1 MATEDHCVSVA
12 PYFKVHS
19 GKLQEFK
26 RICATFVAQSATEP
40 DCLYYGFSFN
50 DDLAHCREG
59 FKNAQAL
66 IDHVE
71 NLSPIVAQMTEVSDL
86 IKIEIHGV
94 ESELAK
100 LREPLAKLNPEYFV
114 LEFGFR
120 NKF

>member
-12 PYFKVHS
+12 PYFKIQS
-19 GKLQEFK
+19 GKLAEFK
-26 RICATFVAQSATEP
+26 HICAQFVEKSETEP
-40 DCLYYGFSFN
+40 DCMYYGFSFN
-50 DDLAHCREG
+50 GDLAHCREG

-71 NLSPIVAQMTEVSDL
+71 NLSPIVAKMAEVADL
-86 IKIEIHGV
+86 IKIEVHGV
-94 ESELAK
+94 DSELAK

-120 NKF
+120 K